1 MGTKEILILA
11 ITLGIVLTY
20 SNRDS
25 GLGSQDRE
33 IEDMKGDSIAETV
46 TNHPSEL
53 RRIEFSNYNWLVKD
67 SGQERV
73 GPKSNYFS
81 DSKRNVWVDSDG
93 QLHLKIIRRKRGWYC
108 AEVISEKSF
117 GHGKY
122 VFYLANRVDQLDKN
136 VVCGLFTWDDSSED
150 NHREIDIEFSKWG
163 KKEGNNAQLAVQPS
177 TRPGNTLKFN
187 IQLEENYSTHRFD
200 WKEDSILFQSL
211 YGHYP
216 SPSASEDLIKSW
228 NYTGESIPEPGNEK
242 VRVNLWLVDGF
253 SPSDNIEAEIIIKK
267 FEFIS

>member
-1 MGTKEILILA
+1 MGIREILILL
-11 ITLGIVLTY
+11 ITLGIILTF

-25 GLGSQDRE
+25 GLSSQDKE
-33 IEDMKGDSIAETV
+33 AGDMKQGSIAETV
-46 TNHPSEL
+46 TNPPSEL

-67 SGQERV
+67 SGQQRV

-81 DSKRNVWVDSDG
+81 DSKRNVWVDSGG

-108 AEVISEKSF
+108 AEVISENSF
-117 GHGKY
+117 GYGKY
-122 VFYLANRVDQLDKN
+122 VFYVASRVDQLDKS
-136 VVCGLFTWDDSSED
+136 VVSGLFTWDDSSRD

-163 KKEGNNAQLAVQPS
+163 KKGGNNAQFAVQPS

-187 IQLEENYSTHRFD
+187 VQLQGDYSTHSFD
-200 WKEDSILFQSL
+200 WKRDSIVFHSL

-228 NYTGESIPEPGNEK
+228 NYTGGSIPEPGNEK
-242 VRVNLWLVDGF
+242 VRVNLWLIDGS
-253 SPSDNIEAEIIIKK
+253 SPSGNMEAEIIIKK
-267 FEFIS
+267 FEFIP